1 MKKGRKVTLG
11 ICISIVAF
19 FAVIVITV
27 ALIGHVPLTSV
38 PTSVPSS
45 VPTPPKELIVTKSP
59 DHKSVLVNAR
69 DQCGNIPSELTC
81 VAADANN
88 DQICDSS
95 AFTIPTTVANRLG
108 IQSYNNCV

>member
-19 FAVIVITV
+19 FAIIVIAV
-27 ALIGHVPLTSV
+27 ALIEHVPST
-38 PTSVPSS
+38 S
-45 VPTPPKELIVTKSP
+45 VPTPPKELIVAKSP
-59 DHKSVLVNAR
+59 DHRSVLVNAWG
-69 DQCGNIPSELTC
+69 QCGDIPSELTC

>member
-1 MKKGRKVTLG
+1 LKKGRKVTLG

-19 FAVIVITV
+19 FAIIVIAV
-27 ALIGHVPLTSV
+27 ALIGHMPLT
-38 PTSVPSS
+38 S

-59 DHKSVLVNAR
+59 DHKSVLVNAQG
-69 DQCGNIPSELTC
+69 QCGDIPSELTC